1 MGPTAPL
8 GLPPLDPALLDELAA
23 RALAEDLGV
32 DPRTNP
38 DPAAADLTTAP
49 IAPPGTRARAVILAK
64 APGVFAGGPLAEAVF
79 RQLSPDVAV
88 AWERGEGAEVSPGDT
103 VARLEGPALELLA
116 GERVALNFLQ
126 HLSGV
131 ATLTA
136 AFAARC
142 APHSVTLLCTR
153 KTVPGLRAVQRYAV
167 AAGGGTL
174 HRAGLFEA
182 VLIKTNHAT
191 LAGGLAEAIR
201 RSRAADAGRE
211 IEAEVRTVEEADE
224 AAAAGATRVLVD
236 NADHA
241 TIAEIVRR
249 LGGCV
254 FVEVSGGI
262 ALDDVEPIAALGPD
276 AISVGRLTHSA
287 PALDLAMRLV

>member
-1 MGPTAPL
+1 AGF
-8 GLPPLDPALLDELAA
+8 DLA
-23 RALAEDLGV
+23 G
-32 DPRTNP
+32 
-38 DPAAADLTTAP
+38 ADVTTMP
-49 IAPPGTRARAVILAK
+49 IAAPGATARAVIVAK
-64 APGVFAGGPLAEAVF
+64 APGVLAGGPLADAVF
-79 RQLSPDVAV
+79 RCLSADVAV
-88 AWERGEGAEVSPGDT
+88 DWARGEGAGVSPGDT
-103 VARLEGPALELLA
+103 IAHLDGPARALLA

-142 APHSVTLLCTR
+142 APYGVTLLCTR

-167 AAGGGTL
+167 AAGGGSL
-174 HRAGLFEA
+174 HRAGLFDA
-182 VLIKTNHAT
+182 VLIKTNHAI

-201 RSRAADAGRE
+201 RSVAAAPGRPV
-211 IEAEVRTVEEADE
+211 EAEVRTVEEAEE
-224 AAAAGATRVLVD
+224 AAAAGAGRILVD
-236 NADHA
+236 NAGHA

-249 LGGCV
+249 LTGRV
-254 FVEVSGGI
+254 FIEVSGGVT
-262 ALDDVEPIAALGPD
+262 LDNVESIAALGPD